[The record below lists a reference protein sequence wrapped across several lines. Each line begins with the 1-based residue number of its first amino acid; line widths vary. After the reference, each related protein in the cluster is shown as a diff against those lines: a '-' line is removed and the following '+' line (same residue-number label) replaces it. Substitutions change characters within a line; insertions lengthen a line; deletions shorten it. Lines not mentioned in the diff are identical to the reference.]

1 MALLGTSKWKDFGQ
15 VLARELST
23 LAGANLENLKA
34 GINAG
39 LAAENARSGTGQMAP
54 PAKRGP
60 GRAKKQPAIAAT

>member
-1 MALLGTSKWKDFGQ
+1 MALRGTSKWKDLGQ
-15 VLARELST
+15 ILVRELST
-23 LAGANLENLKA
+23 VAGPNLENLQA

-54 PAKRGP
+54 AAKRGP